1 MGVRRDAFC
10 SAGRNSDYFHFRRV
24 SDMSYA
30 TILLPVF
37 VLVFL
42 TFGLMFWMG
51 FSRIGALKRGESK
64 IKDVALGQT
73 NWPPRVQ
80 QIHNSYVSQFQLP
93 MLFYVL
99 TVLAM
104 FTRQADYLFV
114 VLAWLFVLTRFVHAY
129 IHTTSNYVRHRFNAF
144 LAGAI
149 ILLAMWIIF
158 ALRILLAIQ

>member
-1 MGVRRDAFC
+1 
-10 SAGRNSDYFHFRRV
+10 
-24 SDMSYA
+24 MSYA

-37 VLVFL
+37 VLVAL

-51 FSRIGALKRGESK
+51 RARIGALKAGQVKMGE
-64 IKDVALGQT
+64 VALGQT

-80 QIHNSYVSQFQLP
+80 QISNSYASQFQLP
-93 MLFYVL
+93 VLFYVL

-114 VLAWLFVLTRFVHAY
+114 ALAWLFVLTRFVHVY

-144 LAGAI
+144 LVGAV

-158 ALRILLAIQ
+158 AAKILLGLS